1 MDFVKI
7 VYRHRN
13 RFLNSEELLENLENI
28 SKETL
33 DDVDLNELEIIKKDV
48 NDIIKNTKITL
59 DDEEIKR
66 SKSANNILK
75 KLKIIIDN
83 PTNND
88 VPIMDKLQEKCEK
101 IEKHEVIKRDSGNR
115 YEELDKYLENC
126 NLFKKYYNNMS
137 DEELLNF
144 ITNYIKMP
152 IPFKLSTE
160 KLDDLIEI
168 GIKLNDKEKLWRL
181 AFNYAEYGIDTNKIE
196 DYFIKIRDDNY
207 LIELISAIKEYLN
220 VDRIMD
226 KVLDTNDDKFIHACA
241 NYATELELFTWDEL
255 KEKLKKYQNNKM

>member
-7 VYRHRN
+7 VYKYRN
-13 RFLNSEELLENLENI
+13 RYLNSEDLVKSLENI

-59 DDEEIKR
+59 DNEEIRRREETDKII
-66 SKSANNILK
+66 NILEKILNNPDSTDK
-75 KLKIIIDN
+75 KVL
-83 PTNND
+83 
-88 VPIMDKLQEKCEK
+88 DKLREKYNSFKEQEM
-101 IEKHEVIKRDSGNR
+101 IKRDSGNR
-115 YEELDKYLENC
+115 YVEIDNYLENC
-126 NLFKKYYNNMS
+126 DLFKKYYNNMS

-152 IPFKLSTE
+152 NPFKLSKE

-168 GIKLNDKEKLWRL
+168 GLKQNNKEKLWRL
-181 AFNYAEYGIDTNKIE
+181 AFNYAEYGIDTSKIE
-196 DYFIKIRDDNY
+196 DYYINERDDYY

-220 VDRIMD
+220 VDEIMD

-241 NYATELELFTWDEL
+241 SYATKLELFTWDEL
-255 KEKLKKYQNNKM
+255 KEKLKKHQNNKM